1 MPSPLFSPLTLR
13 SLTLRNRIAVAP
25 MCQYSSRDGFASDWH
40 LVHLGSRAVG
50 GAALVLSEATA
61 VSPEGR
67 ISPHDLGLWQD
78 AHVDGLKRITRF
90 VREQGAVPG
99 VQLAHAGRKASTY
112 RPWEARRGAV
122 PAEEGGWQVVGPTE
136 EPFAEGYPVPRA
148 LDEAELAR
156 IVDAFKAAAARA
168 LDAEFGVIEIHAAH
182 GYLLHSFL
190 SPLVNTRVGRYGGS
204 FENRIRLLC
213 EVTRAV
219 REVWPDERPLLV
231 RLSSSD
237 WHEEGWKIEDSV
249 ALSRRLAALGVD
261 LIDCSSGGAVPG
273 VAIPVGPGYQVPFAE
288 QIRREVGVKTGAVG
302 MITSAR
308 QAEAI
313 LAEGRAD
320 LVLLAREL
328 LRRPYWPLHAALE
341 LGVAP
346 ETLWPPQYLRAVPA
360 S

>member
-1 MPSPLFSPLTLR
+1 MASHLFSPLALR

-25 MCQYSSRDGFASDWH
+25 MCQYSSRDGFATDWH

-67 ISPHDLGLWQD
+67 ISPDDLGLWQD

-90 VREQGAVPG
+90 IREQGAVPG
-99 VQLAHAGRKASTY
+99 IQLAHAGRKASSY
-112 RPWEARRGAV
+112 RPWHPRRGAV
-122 PAEEGGWQVVGPTE
+122 PAEEGGWPVLGPTE
-136 EPFAEGYPVPRA
+136 VPFTEGYPIPRVLDEGELGRIVRDFQAAAERA
-148 LDEAELAR
+148 L
-156 IVDAFKAAAARA
+156 AAGF
-168 LDAEFGVIEIHAAH
+168 DVVEIHAAH

-190 SPLVNTRVGRYGGS
+190 SPLVNTRGDRYGGS

-219 REVWPDERPLLV
+219 REVWPEELPLLV

-237 WHEEGWKIEDSV
+237 WHDEGWKLEDSV
-249 ALSRRLAALGVD
+249 ALSSRLAELGVD
-261 LIDCSSGGAVPG
+261 LVDCSSGGAVPG
-273 VAIPVGPGYQVPFAE
+273 VTIPVGPGYQVPFAE
-288 QIRREVGVKTGAVG
+288 QIRRKAGVKTGAVG
-302 MITSAR
+302 MITSAS
-308 QAEAI
+308 QAETI

-341 LGVAP
+341 LGVNP